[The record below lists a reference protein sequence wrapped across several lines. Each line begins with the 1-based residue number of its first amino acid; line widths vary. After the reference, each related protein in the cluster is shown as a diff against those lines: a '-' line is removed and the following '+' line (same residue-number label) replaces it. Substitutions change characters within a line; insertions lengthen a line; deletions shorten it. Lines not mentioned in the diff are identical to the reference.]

1 MEKSSRYNHKNIHT
15 IVLKPRVACAPSCQ
29 KNGLFSGDN
38 NIIVHS
44 MPKPPPNVTPKLFL
58 TSPRDGPCKQKAMET
73 FYEQRSPASNLLVSF
88 GIDSYLGRMVTRVL
102 ILLILF
108 QPVYVAMGM
117 ELEET
122 PNTTSLEVSDTAPSS
137 AENENAPKDDVVD
150 DSDIP
155 TTTTPDPVDTPPPA
169 PVEDVVPEDDEE
181 GSSIGNEED
190 TSLGAND
197 ETDVSIPD
205 EDSTTTDEDTSLTD
219 DTATGD
225 ESLDETTGEGTDD
238 IGDNQLTEEGED
250 VTDEVD
256 VVDGASLEEAI
267 VPSDDVVDPEEE
279 ITTVQNSEN
288 KYTFGEGDC
297 TLVADGEFY
306 CVAEGPETQTSA
318 DPRVYAEKD
327 REGDREIYYFD
338 GVEVFR
344 ITNNSY
350 DDFAPV
356 FDDETLHIVWQ
367 AMLNDRLQIMVHEVP
382 TNTTRQI
389 TTSRQNSSNPSI
401 ERDMV
406 VWQEWVGTNWEI
418 MMTDVDT
425 NGQEFEI
432 EQLTD
437 NAVHDMFPVAYDGL
451 VTWQRERGSSWEI
464 VVYDLG
470 TRKSEALKKDED
482 TMYENP
488 RFVLMFDSKHE
499 NGDIETIGYD
509 LDTGEKMELGTR
521 ANPQPKAPAS
531 PKDKS
536 EDALPRE
543 ENIVTPIKV
552 VRDDG
557 DGRDDA
563 LDGTEVEPVE

>member
-1 MEKSSRYNHKNIHT
+1 
-15 IVLKPRVACAPSCQ
+15 
-29 KNGLFSGDN
+29 
-38 NIIVHS
+38 